1 MSHRKILISLS
12 VVILGLLLFIPIA
25 QAQRQEFENI
35 ACGSNTLSTVQA
47 SPGEIYIGIFEGK
60 GIVRSVDEK
69 KLFDNNTFHQVGVQK
84 AVGGKWNWNGFYK
97 AMRPDGDFIIWE
109 FSGDSETGNTVK
121 AIYGTGK
128 FKGVKGEAKSKTITK
143 GKPIVEGTFQFC
155 NQVVGWIELAK

>member
-1 MSHRKILISLS
+1 MSYRKSWIPLT
-12 VVILGLLLFIPIA
+12 VVILGLVMFIPIA

-35 ACGSNTLSTVQA
+35 ACIANTYSTVQS
-47 SPGEIYIGIFEGK
+47 SPGEIYIGTFEGK

-69 KLFDNNTFHQVGVQK
+69 RLFDNNTFHQVGIQK
-84 AVGGKWNWNGFYK
+84 AVSGKWIWNGFYK

-109 FSGDSETGNTVK
+109 FSGDSEIGTTAK

-143 GKPIVEGTFQFC
+143 GKPIVEGTSQIC